1 MNIQRLLIIDKCLR
15 DRSRSWSL
23 QDLIDA
29 CSETES
35 NSRRSVQA
43 DIELMRK
50 GYSAP
55 ITVVDRKYYTYKDE
69 KYTLLKQ
76 NLTELDIKNL
86 LIAVTSVQHYLG
98 FAQMKGV
105 DVPLY
110 NLHDKIA
117 QSLELPRPTPPAG
130 IKIANERKAP
140 KGELVRLWI
149 NESIAD
155 EIRNNPIHSS
165 QRIEQEEIDG
175 SVNVKLNMP
184 ITQELEYFI
193 LQHESNIK
201 IHEPAELI
209 AQIKKLKSTM
219 LF

>member
-15 DRSRSWSL
+15 DRNRTWSL

-55 ITVVDRKYYTYKDE
+55 IVVMDRKYYTYQDD

-76 NLTELDIKNL
+76 NLTDLDIKNL
-86 LIAVTSVQHYLG
+86 QNAIASIQHYVD

-105 DVPLY
+105 ELPLY

-117 QSLELPRPTPPAG
+117 QSLDLPRPEAVPGA
-130 IKIANERKAP
+130 KISNDKKTL

-149 NESIAD
+149 NESIA
-155 EIRNNPIHSS
+155 EEVRNNPIHSS

-175 SVNVKLNMP
+175 SINIKLNMP
-184 ITQELEYFI
+184 ITQELEYYI
-193 LQHESNIK
+193 LEHDTDIK
-201 IHEPAELI
+201 VHEPAELI